1 MLEKRAEIYSFLD
14 PWICVHNQFFFLTI
28 SLYSLCFRGIII
40 THTRHYYGDSKSQGT
55 GVIAQNHGGGYSG
68 EEQSRKVSKIQSVD
82 NGCYYRDIFS
92 LCSRLHQNFTKSE
105 HFKVGTALVT
115 LLQQPDLLSKAS
127 QRLAAITFLY
137 DMYKSDPVVSNNP
150 FSPVFIQLLGPGE
163 QR

>member
-1 MLEKRAEIYSFLD
+1 MILLTGDIVINFV
-14 PWICVHNQFFFLTI
+14 IFCV
-28 SLYSLCFRGIII
+28 FRGII
-40 THTRHYYGDSKSQGT
+40 TRTWHYYGDSKSQGT
-55 GVIAQNHGGGYSG
+55 GVIAQNYGGGYSG
-68 EEQSRKVSKIQSVD
+68 EEQSRKVREEKRRCLSLILA
-82 NGCYYRDIFS
+82 CYFS

-137 DMYKSDPVVSNNP
+137 DMYKSDAVVSNNP